1 MSMNRRSFVQLG
13 AAVALQRPS
22 RAAAVSRPN
31 ILFLLTDQ
39 QRFDCAGT
47 SGNSAIRTPNIDR
60 IGREGAVFRSAYSS
74 TPTCTP
80 ARSALLTGLSPW
92 HHGMLGM
99 TNMAQQYPLEK
110 PRAL

>member
-1 MSMNRRSFVQLG
+1 MALTRRSFVQLG
-13 AAVALQRPS
+13 AAAGLSRPA
-22 RAAAVSRPN
+22 RAAGNSRPH

-39 QRFDCAGT
+39 QRFDCAGVY
-47 SGNSAIRTPNIDR
+47 GNRVIQTPNMDR
-60 IGREGAVFRSAYSS
+60 IGREGVIFRSAYSS

-99 TNMAQQYPLEK
+99 TKMAERYPMEK
-110 PRAL
+110 